1 MALSE
6 AIGPIG
12 NISPM
17 KKTILLIAIS
27 LISVPLVAH
36 AQDQRPPRLT
46 TVTEE
51 RYRLQPGDVLEIQYR
66 YSPEFNQTVTVQPD
80 GYVTLEVGGDLKI
93 AGMTVDQTRQA
104 ILKQASTRLQDP
116 IATVIL
122 KEFQKP
128 YFVVAGE
135 VAQPGKIE
143 MRERVTALQAIML
156 AGGMK
161 ESAKSSQVVVFRKIN
176 SDIAEVKLLNLKT
189 IRRTSD
195 LENDLTLQPG
205 DMVFVLL
212 LSWYAALSA
221 QGLYVSHR
229 LSSLRGELR
238 EIARAVAISSL
249 ALLVAAQLGK
259 WPTIN
264 LLTVGGFG
272 VAGFVLVAAGRVALR
287 LNLRRLRAHGH
298 NVKALVIIG
307 A

>member
-1 MALSE
+1 
-6 AIGPIG
+6 
-12 NISPM
+12 
-17 KKTILLIAIS
+17 
-27 LISVPLVAH
+27 
-36 AQDQRPPRLT
+36 
-46 TVTEE
+46 
-51 RYRLQPGDVLEIQYR
+51 LQPGDVLEIQYR

-104 ILKQASTRLQDP
+104 ILKKASTRLQDP

-143 MRERVTALQAIML
+143 MRERVTAIQAIML

-176 SDIAEVKLLNLKT
+176 SDIAEVKLLNLKS

-205 DMVFVLL
+205 DMVFVPRDKI
-212 LSWYAALSA
+212 SKIE
-221 QGLYVSHR
+221 R
-229 LSSLRGELR
+229 FMR
-238 EIARAVAISSL
+238 VAS
-249 ALLVAAQLGK
+249 VAAFIAPKL
-259 WPTIN
+259 
-264 LLTVGGFG
+264 
-272 VAGFVLVAAGRVALR
+272 
-287 LNLRRLRAHGH
+287 
-298 NVKALVIIG
+298 
-307 A
+307 

>member
-1 MALSE
+1 MCH
-6 AIGPIG
+6 IG
-12 NISPM
+12 PM

-27 LISVPLVAH
+27 LLTVPLVAH

-80 GYVTLEVGGDLKI
+80 GYITLEVGGDLKV

-104 ILKQASTRLQDP
+104 ILKKASTRLQDP
-116 IATVIL
+116 IATIIL

-143 MRERVTALQAIML
+143 MRERVTAIQAIML

-161 ESAKSSQVVVFRKIN
+161 ETAKSSQVVVFRKIN

-205 DMVFVLL
+205 DMVFVPRDKI
-212 LSWYAALSA
+212 SKIERFM
-221 QGLYVSHR
+221 R
-229 LSSLRGELR
+229 LAS
-238 EIARAVAISSL
+238 
-249 ALLVAAQLGK
+249 VAAFMAPKL
-259 WPTIN
+259 
-264 LLTVGGFG
+264 
-272 VAGFVLVAAGRVALR
+272 
-287 LNLRRLRAHGH
+287 
-298 NVKALVIIG
+298 
-307 A
+307 

>member
-1 MALSE
+1 MKYSILVLAGFSIL
-6 AIGPIG
+6 AIPF
-12 NISPM
+12 
-17 KKTILLIAIS
+17 
-27 LISVPLVAH
+27 VVH
-36 AQDQRPPRLT
+36 AQEPRPPRLT

-104 ILKQASTRLQDP
+104 ILKKASTRLQDP

-143 MRERVTALQAIML
+143 MRERVTAIQAIML

-176 SDIAEVKLLNLKT
+176 SDIAEVKLLNLKS

-205 DMVFVLL
+205 DMVFVPRDKI
-212 LSWYAALSA
+212 SKIE
-221 QGLYVSHR
+221 R
-229 LSSLRGELR
+229 FMR
-238 EIARAVAISSL
+238 VAS
-249 ALLVAAQLGK
+249 VAAFIAPKL
-259 WPTIN
+259 
-264 LLTVGGFG
+264 
-272 VAGFVLVAAGRVALR
+272 
-287 LNLRRLRAHGH
+287 
-298 NVKALVIIG
+298 
-307 A
+307 